1 MSNVAWQNKKSLRV
15 IDLLLKSYKNSY
27 GKHLILPS
35 NNFST
40 QENHAFELYNLQNP
54 VMAHN
59 NAQEPCLSYANSAA
73 LELWKMSWSEMIG
86 MPSSITTP
94 KNEQS
99 ERSKALSQATKNH
112 AIENYQ
118 GIRVNSQGEL
128 FMINNVRIW
137 TMLDE
142 EGHIFGQAATFNSW
156 WKI

>member
-1 MSNVAWQNKKSLRV
+1 MNNPRWQNEKSLRIV
-15 IDLLLKSYKNSY
+15 DLLLKSYKNSY
-27 GKHLILPS
+27 GKHLIIPS
-35 NNFST
+35 RDFGA
-40 QENHAFELYNLQNP
+40 QENNGFKVYNLKNP

-59 NAQEPCLSYANSAA
+59 NAPEPCLNYANSAA

-99 ERSKALSQATKNH
+99 ERNNALSQATKNH

-128 FMINNVRIW
+128 FMISNVRIW
-137 TMLDE
+137 SILDE